1 MRAGLCPAPF
11 LCKRKKSRGD
21 DMDKEEVKKK
31 IYELVEKSVGKKKLK
46 SSDIQKTISA
56 DLGITRDDVKAAL
69 KDLVDAG
76 TLIYTYFGGS
86 FVEIP
91 PKE

>member
-1 MRAGLCPAPF
+1 
-11 LCKRKKSRGD
+11 
-21 DMDKEEVKKK
+21 MDKEEVKKK
-31 IYELVEKSVGKKKLK
+31 IYALVEKSVGKKKLK

-56 DLGITRDDVKAAL
+56 ELGISRDEVKEAL
-69 KDLVDAG
+69 KDLVDSG

-91 PKE
+91 PK

>member
-1 MRAGLCPAPF
+1 
-11 LCKRKKSRGD
+11 
-21 DMDKEEVKKK
+21 MDKEEVKQK
-31 IYELVEKSVGKKKLK
+31 IYALVEKSVGKKKLK

-56 DLGITRDDVKAAL
+56 ELGITRDEVKEAL

-91 PKE
+91 PKQ

>member
-1 MRAGLCPAPF
+1 
-11 LCKRKKSRGD
+11 
-21 DMDKEEVKKK
+21 MDKEEIGKK

-46 SSDIQKTISA
+46 SSDIQKQISA
-56 DLGITRDDVKAAL
+56 SEGVTRDEVKAAL
-69 KDLVDAG
+69 KDLVDDG
-76 TLIYTYFGGS
+76 KLIYTYFGGS

>member
-1 MRAGLCPAPF
+1 
-11 LCKRKKSRGD
+11 
-21 DMDKEEVKKK
+21 MDKEEVKQK
-31 IYELVEKSVGKKKLK
+31 IYALVEKSVGKKKLK

-56 DLGITRDDVKAAL
+56 ELGITRDEVKDAL
-69 KDLVDAG
+69 RDLIDAG

-91 PKE
+91 PK

>member
-1 MRAGLCPAPF
+1 ME
-11 LCKRKKSRGD
+11 
-21 DMDKEEVKKK
+21 KEDIKEK
-31 IYELVEKSVGKKKLK
+31 IYALVEKSLGKKKLK

-56 DLGITRDDVKAAL
+56 EAGISRDEVKDALRDLIDEGK
-69 KDLVDAG
+69 
-76 TLIYTYFGGS
+76 LIYTYFGGS

>member
-1 MRAGLCPAPF
+1 MKYAPTKNKG
-11 LCKRKKSRGD
+11 CA
-21 DMDKEEVKKK
+21 MEKEEVKKK

-56 DLGITRDDVKAAL
+56 DCGVTRDEVKDAL
-69 KDLVDAG
+69 RDLVDSEQ
-76 TLIYTYFGGS
+76 LIYTYFGGS

-91 PKE
+91 PKA

>member
-1 MRAGLCPAPF
+1 
-11 LCKRKKSRGD
+11 
-21 DMDKEEVKKK
+21 MDKEEVKQK
-31 IYELVEKSVGKKKLK
+31 IYALVEKSIGKKKLK

-56 DLGITRDDVKAAL
+56 ELGITRDEVKDAL

-91 PKE
+91 PKQ